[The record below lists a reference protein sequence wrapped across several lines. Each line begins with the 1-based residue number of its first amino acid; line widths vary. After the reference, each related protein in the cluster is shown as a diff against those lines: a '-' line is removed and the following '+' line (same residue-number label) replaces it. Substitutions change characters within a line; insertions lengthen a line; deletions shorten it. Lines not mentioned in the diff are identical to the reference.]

1 MNINELIG
9 QRIKQAREEKHLLQK
24 DIYESLDI
32 KKSTY
37 SDIETGSVAI
47 TVDTV
52 FKIAK
57 ELGVSPNILLGI
69 KDSLVQNNENSNNIL
84 ISQNNQG
91 HITIELSKDLLDSI
105 GKR

>member
-24 DIYESLDI
+24 DVYESLDI

-57 ELGVSPNILLGI
+57 ELQVSPQSLLGI
-69 KDSLVQNNENSNNIL
+69 KDSNIQHDNSYNVLV
-84 ISQNNQG
+84 SQNNQG
-91 HITIELSKDLLDSI
+91 HITIELSKELLDSI